1 MTFEDS
7 ISIPKPKKGETRGII
22 TVKAAEASLAAAA
35 AAFGEAKFGLLRAER
50 SAGRISL
57 LYGLKG
63 RQLDA
68 GALAYELNN

>member
-1 MTFEDS
+1 MTFEDD
-7 ISIPKPKKGETRGII
+7 ITFKKPKNGSRGVI
-22 TVKAAEASLAAAA
+22 TVKAAEASLARAA

-50 SAGRISL
+50 SAGTVSL

-68 GALAYELNN
+68 KALAWELNN